1 MLCTLFLISLAL
13 SYLLGVLLERYG
25 RALPHTRQVLSY
37 SSDIAMHRNEPLLA
51 EWLVDHPGLDDRTPE
66 FVYVDRQPWSMG
78 RSQVA
83 GPNMEYK
90 VLQTRGGYPLRS
102 VQNQLWC
109 YPGSPLLPR
118 EVAVWNM
125 PWAGRPL
132 WPGLFGNAVV
142 YLIML
147 VAWSYVLAARFRERM
162 RRGQCAHC
170 KYQCDDLNTCPECG
184 RDPYLRFAHGIW
196 RIQRAPING

>member
-1 MLCTLFLISLAL
+1 
-13 SYLLGVLLERYG
+13 
-25 RALPHTRQVLSY
+25 
-37 SSDIAMHRNEPLLA
+37 
-51 EWLVDHPGLDDRTPE
+51 
-66 FVYVDRQPWSMG
+66 
-78 RSQVA
+78 
-83 GPNMEYK
+83 MEYK
-90 VLQTRGGYPLRS
+90 VLQTLGGYPLWS

-118 EVAVWNM
+118 DVAVWNM

-132 WPGLFGNAVV
+132 WLGLAGNALI
-142 YLIML
+142 YLIVI
-147 VAWSYVLAARFRERM
+147 VAWSYVLASRFRERM

-196 RIQRAPING
+196 RIQRAPIKG